1 MDLLELNYITSCK
14 RYSDIHEHLPILYK
28 YACQV
33 KHITELGVGPG
44 NSTAAFMYAR
54 PKKFIT
60 YDILSNGRVQ
70 EFIKLAKSE
79 GLDYTYHVAS
89 TLEVDIE
96 PTDFLFIDSKHTYEQ
111 LKEELK
117 LHADKV
123 STYLGFHDIQK
134 YGYNDED
141 NIYDKYSDTFKVG

>member
-60 YDILSNGRVQ
+60 YDILS
-70 EFIKLAKSE
+70 S
-79 GLDYTYHVAS
+79 
-89 TLEVDIE
+89 
-96 PTDFLFIDSKHTYEQ
+96 
-111 LKEELK
+111 
-117 LHADKV
+117 V
-123 STYLGFHDIQK
+123 STFRKGNSSDSILLNLGSKYNKYTHYSLNWCYENQK
-134 YGYNDED
+134 EFNIKMEILNTDTWNALIYNDEE
-141 NIYDKYSDTFKVG
+141 IGRAHV